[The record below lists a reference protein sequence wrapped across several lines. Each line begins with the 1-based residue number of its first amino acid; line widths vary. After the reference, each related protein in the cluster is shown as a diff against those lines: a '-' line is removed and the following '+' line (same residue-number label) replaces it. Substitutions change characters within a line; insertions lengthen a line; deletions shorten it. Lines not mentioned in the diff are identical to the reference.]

1 MVRVPV
7 RVLLLLIRRRAVR
20 LLLLLGRGLLLMV
33 LRVAL
38 GLLVLPSLIV
48 PRRRARVEPAPTIV
62 PVLAGVPSRGRG
74 VLPVAPAPPP
84 YSYSRAGGWW
94 YPPPSRP
101 WDRRP
106 GA

>member
-1 MVRVPV
+1 M
-7 RVLLLLIRRRAVR
+7 LLLLIRRRAVR

-48 PRRRARVEPAPTIV
+48 PRRARVEPAPTIV

-74 VLPVAPAPPP
+74 VLPVAPAPPAVLVLP
-84 YSYSRAGGWW
+84 RGGLVV
-94 YPPPSRP
+94 STSVVSLGSS
-101 WDRRP
+101 P
-106 GA
+106 GGVISG